1 MEREGRETEIEGEME
16 RGIERKRGR
25 EIWRQGE

>member
-1 MEREGRETEIEGEME
+1 MAGGGRSEKNYD

-25 EIWRQGE
+25 ERENRRVDE